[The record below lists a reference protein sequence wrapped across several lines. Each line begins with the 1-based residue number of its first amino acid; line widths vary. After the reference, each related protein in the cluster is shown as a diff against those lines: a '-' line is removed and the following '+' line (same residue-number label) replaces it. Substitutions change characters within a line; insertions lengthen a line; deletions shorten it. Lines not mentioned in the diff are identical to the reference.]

1 MGQFM
6 RKLHEPSQIVLDF
19 GDNKVEDEVDK
30 VRAKS
35 GKKAE
40 IIDISLPC
48 HSHSDTDINDI
59 LTD

>member
-1 MGQFM
+1 MG
-6 RKLHEPSQIVLDF
+6 KLHEPSQIVLDF

-40 IIDISLPC
+40 IIDICLPC
-48 HSHSDTDINDI
+48 HSHFVTDINDI